1 MLEEYPTAYVAF
13 GCGDSK
19 KTLLIPYALFGP
31 LVKNMWTTEKENRMY
46 WHVIIN
52 YKNDKFLL
60 SQPKTTDHNP
70 VDITEYLI

>member
-1 MLEEYPTAYVAF
+1 
-13 GCGDSK
+13 
-19 KTLLIPYALFGP
+19 
-31 LVKNMWTTEKENRMY
+31 MWTTEKENRMY